1 MILNAHLRLG
11 EEPERAAEPAP
22 IGLSQARPVEQK
34 AGELRQGAAEG
45 RGRPGLGSLPACPA
59 PTPSPLPA
67 AHPLLAAEAPS
78 PPSPPP
84 RRPPIGTSLHRG
96 AGCFPRPPLPVGLLS
111 CS

>member
-22 IGLSQARPVEQK
+22 VGLSQARPVEQK

-45 RGRPGLGSLPACPA
+45 RGSPGLGSLPTCTPPPPTPA
-59 PTPSPLPA
+59 PGSA
-67 AHPLLAAEAPS
+67 S
-78 PPSPPP
+78 PP
-84 RRPPIGTSLHRG
+84 
-96 AGCFPRPPLPVGLLS
+96 